1 MIQHQSYKALLTFIH
16 APDHTHLFNLLILF
30 LSFQKWDHI
39 YAHYFATCTF
49 LLKIYIIGFP
59 PRTEDIGPNPLF
71 LLAM

>member
-1 MIQHQSYKALLTFIH
+1 MIQHQSYTALLTFIH

-59 PRTEDIGPNPLF
+59 PGTEDIGPNPLF